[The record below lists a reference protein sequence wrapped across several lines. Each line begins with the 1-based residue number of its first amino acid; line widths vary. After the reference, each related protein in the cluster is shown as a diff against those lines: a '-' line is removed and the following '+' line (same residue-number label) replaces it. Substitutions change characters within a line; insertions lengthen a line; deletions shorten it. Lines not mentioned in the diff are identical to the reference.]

1 MTIDPQTI
9 AIYDEKTVEYA
20 TLTEGVP
27 HDLVRFHEYLPSSA
41 RILDYGCGPGT
52 SAAYLAK
59 QGHIADAF
67 DASEKMVAYAQKH
80 PGVTAWQA
88 TFDQFNAQDIY
99 DGIWASF
106 SLLHAAR
113 EDIPTFLQNIRS
125 AVKSGGV
132 LYIAMKLGSGRHR
145 DDLQR
150 LYTYVSEAELQSW
163 LSDTGFDWTDHT
175 TGETPGLDG
184 SKSAWIGVF
193 ASART

>member
-9 AIYDEKTVEYA
+9 AIYDEKTDEYA

-67 DASEKMVAYAQKH
+67 DASEKMVAYAQQH

-113 EDIPTFLQNIRS
+113 EDIPTFLQNIRG
-125 AVKSGGV
+125 AIKSGGV

-184 SKSAWIGVF
+184 SMSAWIGVF
-193 ASART
+193 ARART

>member
-9 AIYDEKTVEYA
+9 AIYDEKTDEYA
-20 TLTEGVP
+20 ALTERVP
-27 HDLVRFHEYLPSSA
+27 HDLVRFHGYLPSGA

-67 DASEKMVAYAQKH
+67 DASAKMVAYSQKH
-80 PGVTAWQA
+80 SGVTAWQA
-88 TFDQFNAQDIY
+88 TFDQFNTLSMY

-113 EDIPTFLQNIRS
+113 EDIPTFLRNIHT
-125 AVKSGGV
+125 AIKTNGV
-132 LYIAMKLGSGRHR
+132 FYIAMKLGSGRHR

-150 LYTYVSEAELQSW
+150 LYTYVSEAELQRW
-163 LSDTGFDWTDHT
+163 LSDAGFDWIDHT

-184 SKSAWIGVF
+184 SMSAWIGVF
-193 ASART
+193 ARART

>member
-9 AIYDEKTVEYA
+9 AIYDEKTDEYA

-27 HDLVRFHEYLPSSA
+27 HDLVQFHEYLPSGA

-80 PGVTAWQA
+80 SGVTAWQA
-88 TFDQFNAQDIY
+88 TFDQFNAQDTY

-113 EDIPTFLQNIRS
+113 EDIPAFLQNIHT
-125 AVKSGGV
+125 AIKNGGV
-132 LYIAMKLGSGRHR
+132 LYIAMKLGSGASSRRSATAIH
-145 DDLQR
+145 LCQR
-150 LYTYVSEAELQSW
+150 GRIANLA
-163 LSDTGFDWTDHT
+163 DRCRFR
-175 TGETPGLDG
+175 LDRSHNG
-184 SKSAWIGVF
+184 
-193 ASART
+193 

>member
-9 AIYDEKTVEYA
+9 AIYDEKTDEYA

-27 HDLVRFHEYLPSSA
+27 HDLVRFHEYLPSGA

-80 PGVTAWQA
+80 SDVTAWQA

-125 AVKSGGV
+125 AIKSGGV

-150 LYTYVSEAELQSW
+150 LYTYVSEAELRSW
-163 LSDTGFDWTDHT
+163 LSNAGFDWTDRT

-184 SKSAWIGVF
+184 SMSAWIGVF
-193 ASART
+193 ARART

>member
-1 MTIDPQTI
+1 MTIDPKTI
-9 AIYDEKTVEYA
+9 AIYDDKTNEYA
-20 TLTEGVP
+20 AMTEGVP
-27 HDLVRFHEYLPSSA
+27 HDLVRFHDYLPNGGL
-41 RILDYGCGPGT
+41 ILDYGCGPGT

-67 DASEKMVAYAQKH
+67 DASKKMVAYAQKH
-80 PGVTAWQA
+80 SGVTAWQA
-88 TFDQFNAQDIY
+88 TFDQFNAQDTY

-113 EDIPTFLQNIRS
+113 EDIPAFLQNIHT
-125 AVKSGGV
+125 AIKNGGV

-150 LYTYVSEAELQSW
+150 LYTYVSEVELRTW
-163 LSDTGFDWTDHT
+163 LTDAGFDWIDHT

-184 SKSAWIGVF
+184 SMSAWIGVF
-193 ASART
+193 ARART

>member
-9 AIYDEKTVEYA
+9 AIYDEKTDEYA

-27 HDLVRFHEYLPSSA
+27 SDLLRFHGYLPSGA

-67 DASEKMVAYAQKH
+67 DASEKMVAYSQKH
-80 PGVTAWQA
+80 SGVTAWQA
-88 TFDQFNAQDIY
+88 TFDQFNTLSMY

-113 EDIPTFLQNIRS
+113 EDIPTFLRNIHT
-125 AVKSGGV
+125 AIKTNGV
-132 LYIAMKLGSGRHR
+132 FYIAMKLGIGRHR

-163 LSDTGFDWTDHT
+163 LSDAGFDWIDHA

-184 SKSAWIGVF
+184 SMSAWIGVF
-193 ASART
+193 ARART

>member
-1 MTIDPQTI
+1 MTIDPKTI
-9 AIYDEKTVEYA
+9 AIYDDKTNEYA
-20 TLTEGVP
+20 AMTEGVP
-27 HDLVRFHEYLPSSA
+27 HDLVRFHDYLPNGG

-80 PGVTAWQA
+80 SGVTAWLA
-88 TFDQFNAQDIY
+88 TFDQFNEQDTY

-113 EDIPTFLQNIRS
+113 EDIPAFLQNIHT
-125 AVKSGGV
+125 AIKNGGV

-150 LYTYVSEAELQSW
+150 LYTYVSEVELRTW
-163 LSDTGFDWTDHT
+163 LRDAGFDWIDHT

-184 SKSAWIGVF
+184 SMSAWIGVF
-193 ASART
+193 ARART

>member
-175 TGETPGLDG
+175 TSETPGLDG
-184 SKSAWIGVF
+184 SMSAWIGVF
-193 ASART
+193 ARART

>member
-9 AIYDEKTVEYA
+9 AIYNEKTNEYA
-20 TLTEGVP
+20 AMTEGVP
-27 HDLVRFHEYLPSSA
+27 HDLVRFHDYLPSGA

-52 SAAYLAK
+52 SAAYLTK

-80 PGVTAWQA
+80 SGVTAWQA
-88 TFDQFNAQDIY
+88 TFDQFNAQNIY

-113 EDIPTFLQNIRS
+113 EDIPTFLQNIHAAIR
-125 AVKSGGV
+125 SGGV
-132 LYIAMKLGSGRHR
+132 FYIAMKLGSGRHR

-163 LSDTGFDWTDHT
+163 LSDAGFDWIGHT
-175 TGETPGLDG
+175 TDETPGLDG
-184 SKSAWIGVF
+184 SMSAWIGVF
-193 ASART
+193 ARART

>member
-1 MTIDPQTI
+1 MTIDPKTI
-9 AIYDEKTVEYA
+9 AIYDEKTNEYA
-20 TLTEGVP
+20 AMTEGVP
-27 HDLVRFHEYLPSSA
+27 HDLLRFHDYLPSGG

-67 DASEKMVAYAQKH
+67 DASEKMVEYAQKH
-80 PGVTAWQA
+80 SGVTAWQA
-88 TFDQFNAQDIY
+88 TFDQFNAQDTY

-113 EDIPTFLQNIRS
+113 EDIPTFLQNIHT
-125 AVKSGGV
+125 AIKSGGV

-150 LYTYVSEAELQSW
+150 LYTYVSEVELRTW
-163 LSDTGFDWTDHT
+163 LTDAGFDWIDHT
-175 TGETPGLDG
+175 TCETPGLDG
-184 SKSAWIGVF
+184 SMSAWIGVF
-193 ASART
+193 ARART